1 MRIQKSDIVLSL
13 AGRDQGDIFFALE
26 VKDGFVWLADGKG
39 RKVEKPKRK
48 KLRHLR
54 HVCSSDSP
62 AAEKI
67 RSGQTVTNNE
77 LKRTLKSIFNR
88 PNGTIEEVC

>member
-1 MRIQKSDIVLSL
+1 MRIQKSDVVLSL
-13 AGRDQGDIFFALE
+13 AGRDQGSLFIVLDTE
-26 VKDGFVWLADGKG
+26 DGFVWLADGKA

-54 HVCSSDSP
+54 HVCSSDG
-62 AAEKI
+62 AVAEKI
-67 RSGQTVTNNE
+67 RNGQPVTNKE
-77 LKRTLKSIFNR
+77 LKQTLKSMFHR